1 MDIFLKI
8 GQIWGGDNTIFEF
21 LARFWGGT
29 TDFSPQIWG
38 EATSYYSPK
47 NQVWGGCS
55 PTDPK
60 MGGVSIWRPKAA
72 DLKPPRD
79 VFGTFP
85 KVSASRLFVP
95 NWCSS
100 TTQVQEDKQIC
111 YEGILQ
117 TFLILLIYHI
127 LF

>member
-47 NQVWGGCS
+47 NQVWGGSS

-60 MGGVSIWRPKAA
+60 MGGVGIWRPKAA
-72 DLKPPRD
+72 DLKHPPL
-79 VFGTFP
+79 GM
-85 KVSASRLFVP
+85 
-95 NWCSS
+95 
-100 TTQVQEDKQIC
+100 
-111 YEGILQ
+111 
-117 TFLILLIYHI
+117 FLAPSLIYKIMKTHFEQNKARQYNI
-127 LF
+127 N